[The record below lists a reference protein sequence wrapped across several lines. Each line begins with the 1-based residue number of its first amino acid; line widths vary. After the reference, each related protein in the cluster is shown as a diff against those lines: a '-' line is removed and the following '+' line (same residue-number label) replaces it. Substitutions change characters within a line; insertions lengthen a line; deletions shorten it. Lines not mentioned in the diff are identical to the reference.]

1 MQLLAVTATSFAQ
14 NIQVSGTVTDATD
27 GSALVGASVVVKGT
41 LVGTSSDLDGK
52 YTISAPAG
60 ATLEFQY
67 VGYTTVEMAV
77 NGRTAIDV
85 ALSPDAEALE
95 ETIVVAYGVAK
106 KSSFTGSAS
115 QMKGDKIQKQQVS
128 NISKSLEGAVAGLQ
142 TSSSSGTPGSAS
154 SIIIRGLGSIS
165 ASQSPLIVV
174 DGVPYAG
181 SLNSISTQDI
191 ESLVV
196 LKDAAAN
203 SMYGARG
210 SNGVIVITT
219 RQAKTDNLQVSFDAR
234 IGMNDRG
241 VAPYDVITNPGEYYE
256 MMYESISNSLYNAG
270 YSRAYAN
277 EYTAKNLISQYLK
290 YNIYQGIADDAI
302 IDPTTGK
309 LNPAAKTLKW
319 NDNWGTDS
327 FEKGMRQ
334 EYNLNITGGT
344 ANTKAYAS
352 ISYLDDNGYVVNSGF
367 TRISARAKVDQNIGK
382 FIKAGVNLAYSNTE
396 QKQFGSTGSNYS
408 NIFMFSQQIGPIYPI
423 YLYDADGKRVKDANG
438 NDKYD
443 FGTEYQRPYA
453 MEQNPLAVAKEG
465 LNDFVRDNISS
476 RAYVDVNI
484 LKDLKFTANIAYDV
498 ILGTNTEFTT
508 PIGGDAA
515 SVGGRGY
522 KYSSRNGSLNANQL
536 LNYTPTFGKHSINI
550 LLGHETLKEHY
561 NYLLGHMTNFKD
573 PTNPEFSNGAMIQ
586 DLTSYTE
593 DYALEGY
600 FARAEYSYADKYYVS
615 GSYRRDASSRFAP
628 EVRWGNFWSVGASWR
643 ISEENFL
650 KGNDVLT
657 NARLKASYGTQ
668 GNDALGYSTLYLDL
682 YTISRVDGEHG
693 LTKTFRGNPELTWE
707 KSNNFNAG
715 IELGLWHRLNISA
728 EYFIKETKDM
738 LYARPLPPSEG
749 NPSWKYVNDI
759 DMKNTGIEFEVS
771 ADLVKTNNVSWNLTI
786 NGTHY
791 KNELTKLPSDKDQE
805 NGYQSGSYWRKL
817 GGSIYDYYTYEYA
830 GIDPVNGKA
839 TYNKYLKDEEGNET
853 GEIEKVYKTSEATL
867 RQIGKSPIPALFG
880 GISTSVEAYGV
891 DLSISGAYQIGGWAW
906 DSVYQGMM
914 NPGGAGENMHTDMF
928 NRWTPLNKNAN
939 VHALSYQDQDANA
952 SSDRWLTSASYFSL
966 RNVTLGY
973 SLPSNILK
981 KSPISK
987 VRIYLAGDNLWLKSA
1002 RKGFDPRQSFS
1013 GSTGYIYS
1021 ALATY
1026 SVGLNI
1032 VF

>member
-1 MQLLAVTATSFAQ
+1 MPA
-14 NIQVSGTVTDATD
+14 D
-27 GSALVGASVVVKGT
+27 GV
-41 LVGTSSDLDGK
+41 
-52 YTISAPAG
+52 
-60 ATLEFQY
+60 LEFVY
-67 VGYTTVEMAV
+67 VGFTTVETPV
-77 NGRTAIDV
+77 NGRTTLDV
-85 ALSPDAEALE
+85 ALTPDAESLE

-219 RQAKTDNLQVSFDAR
+219 RQAKTDNLQVSFEGR
-234 IGMNDRG
+234 FGFNDRG
-241 VAPYDVITNPGEYYE
+241 VAPYSVITNPGDYYE

-277 EYTAKNLISQYLK
+277 EYTAKNLINGYLK
-290 YNIYQGIADDAI
+290 YNVYQGIADDQL
-302 IDPTTGK
+302 IDPMTGK

-319 NDNWGTDS
+319 NDNWNKDS
-327 FEKGMRQ
+327 FERGARQ
-334 EYNLNITGGT
+334 EYNLNIVGGT

-352 ISYLDDNGYVVNSGF
+352 VSYLDDKGYVVNSGF

-382 FIKAGVNLAYSNTE
+382 FVKAGVNLAYSNTE

-408 NIFMFSQQIGPIYPI
+408 NIFMFAQQIGPIYPI
-423 YLYDADGKRVKDANG
+423 YLYDAEGNRVKDSNG

-453 MEQNPLAVAKEG
+453 MEQNPLAVAKEN
-465 LNDFVRDNISS
+465 LNDFVRDNVSS

-484 LKDLKFTANIAYDV
+484 LKDLKFTANVAYDV

-515 SVGGRGY
+515 SVNGRGY
-522 KYSSRNGSLNANQL
+522 KYTSRNGTLNANQL
-536 LNYTPTFGKHSINI
+536 LNYSPTFGKHSINI

-561 NYLLGHMTNFKD
+561 NYLLGHMTNFMD
-573 PTNPEFSNGAMIQ
+573 STNPEFTNAAMIQ
-586 DLTSYTE
+586 DLYSYTE

-600 FARAEYSYADKYYVS
+600 FGRAEYSYADKYYIS

-628 EVRWGNFWSVGASWR
+628 EVRWGSFWSVGGSWR
-643 ISEENFL
+643 ISEESFL
-650 KGNDVLT
+650 KGSNVLT

-668 GNDALGYSTLYLDL
+668 GNDNLGYSTLYLDL
-682 YTISRVDGEHG
+682 YSISRVDGEHG
-693 LTKTFRGNPELTWE
+693 ITKTFRGNPDLTWE
-707 KSNNFNAG
+707 KSNNFNVG
-715 IELGLWHRLNISA
+715 LELGFWHRLSINA
-728 EYFIKETKDM
+728 DFFIKETKDM
-738 LYARPLPPSEG
+738 LYARPLPPSQG
-749 NPSWKYVNDI
+749 SPSWMYVNDI
-759 DMKNTGIEFEVS
+759 DMKNTGIEFEIS
-771 ADLVKTNNVSWNLTI
+771 ADIVKTNNVTWNVSL

-791 KNELTKLPSDKDQE
+791 KNEITKLPEDKQE
-805 NGYQSGSYWRKL
+805 AIAKDGGYQSGSYWRKI

-830 GIDPVNGKA
+830 GIDPENGKA
-839 TYNKYLKDEEGNET
+839 QYNKYLKDDEGNFT
-853 GEIEKVYKTSEATL
+853 GEVEKVYSTSEATL
-867 RQIGKSPIPALFG
+867 RQIGKSPIPALYG
-880 GISTSVEAYGV
+880 GLNTSLEAYGV
-891 DLSISGAYQIGGWAW
+891 DLSIATAYQIGGWAW

-914 NPGGAGENMHTDMF
+914 NPGGPGENMHTDMF
-928 NRWTPLNKNAN
+928 NRWTPLNKNSN
-939 VHALSYQDQDANA
+939 VHALNYQDQNANG

-973 SLPSNILK
+973 SLPQNVLRK
-981 KSPISK
+981 TPISK
-987 VRIYLAGDNLWLKSA
+987 LRIYLTGDNLWLKSA
-1002 RKGFDPRQSFS
+1002 RQGFDPRQSFS
-1013 GSTGYIYS
+1013 GSTGYVYS

-1026 SVGLNI
+1026 SVGLNL